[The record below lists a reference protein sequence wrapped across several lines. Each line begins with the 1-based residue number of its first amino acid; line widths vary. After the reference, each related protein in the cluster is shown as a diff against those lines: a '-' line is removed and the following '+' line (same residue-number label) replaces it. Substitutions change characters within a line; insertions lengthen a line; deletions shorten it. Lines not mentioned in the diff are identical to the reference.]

1 MPEEH
6 SFNKSKLIASLF
18 FIVIV
23 VIGGVWFFSRNQDSL
38 SAYEMMSA
46 SVIEVK
52 DSTILVEGM
61 LLLSSGE
68 KVKKQIEVVVT
79 EETAITKTTLV
90 ADLSISA
97 EDQPYTP
104 QRRTE
109 GGNIADLR
117 VGTHINMLK
126 SLDNMYKETR
136 VVAEEI
142 SYINFSYE
150 NKPE

>member
-1 MPEEH
+1 MLEQP
-6 SFNKSKLIASLF
+6 SFNKPKLLVSITFL
-18 FIVIV
+18 IIV
-23 VIGGVWFFSRNQDSL
+23 VLGIVWFSSRNPNSL
-38 SAYEMMSA
+38 SAHEMMSA

-52 DSTILVEGM
+52 ESTILVEGI

-90 ADLSISA
+90 ADLSISP

-104 QRRTE
+104 ERRTE
-109 GGNIADLR
+109 EGDITDLV
-117 VGTHINMLK
+117 VGRHISMLK
-126 SLDNMYKETR
+126 SLDNMYKKTK

-142 SYINFSYE
+142 NYINFSYE
-150 NKPE
+150 NKSE

>member
-6 SFNKSKLIASLF
+6 SFNKSKLFASLI

-52 DSTILVEGM
+52 DGAILVEGM
-61 LLLSSGE
+61 LTLSSGE

-90 ADLSISA
+90 ADLSISP

-109 GGNIADLR
+109 EGNIADLG
-117 VGTHINMLK
+117 VGRHIDMLK
-126 SLDNMYKETR
+126 SLDNMYKKTK

>member
-6 SFNKSKLIASLF
+6 SFNKSKLFASIV

-52 DSTILVEGM
+52 DNTILVEGM
-61 LLLSSGE
+61 LTLSSGE
-68 KVKKQIEVVVT
+68 KIKKQIEVVVT

-90 ADLSISA
+90 ADLSISP

-104 QRRTE
+104 ERRTE
-109 GGNIADLR
+109 KGNIADLR

-126 SLDNMYKETR
+126 SLDNMYKKTK

>member
-6 SFNKSKLIASLF
+6 SFNKSKFFASIVLIII
-18 FIVIV
+18 IVLGAI
-23 VIGGVWFFSRNQDSL
+23 WFFSRNPDTL
-38 SAYEMMSA
+38 SAHEMLGA

-52 DSTILVEGM
+52 DDTILVEGM

-90 ADLSISA
+90 ADLSISP

-104 QRRTE
+104 ERRTE
-109 GGNIADLR
+109 KGNVADLR
-117 VGTHINMLK
+117 VGTHIDMLK
-126 SLDNMYKETR
+126 SLDNMYKKTK

>member
-6 SFNKSKLIASLF
+6 SFNKPKLLVSIAF
-18 FIVIV
+18 VIIV
-23 VIGGVWFFSRNQDSL
+23 VLGAIWFFSRDSSSL
-38 SAYEMMSA
+38 SAHEMVGA
-46 SVIEVK
+46 SIIEVK
-52 DSTILVEGM
+52 DNTILVEGM
-61 LLLSSGE
+61 LTLSSGE

-90 ADLSISA
+90 ADLSISP